1 LSHAFD
7 PAVTKDG
14 KQVEVVAKIGDVS
27 FANDAV
33 KLGAEG
39 VGLLRT
45 EVLYLERQSDPE
57 IGIMVEIPAAA
68 ILADKIIEHVD
79 FFSIGSNDLTQYTL
93 AVDRGNES
101 ISRFYQRLSPAL
113 FRLFKVI
120 IEAAH
125 SLGKW
130 AGLCGELAGQKEA
143 VPGLLGLG
151 LDEFSMSPRSIPSI
165 KALIRELSFE
175 KAKPFAE
182 ELLNAKNADEV
193 KELTAG
199 FFKELQSKWTDNFV
213 LRTIAKLTWWFVP

>member
-14 KQVEVVAKIGDVS
+14 KQVEVVAKVGDVS

-57 IGIMVEIPAAA
+57 IGIMVEIPTAA

-165 KALIRELSFE
+165 KALIRE
-175 KAKPFAE
+175 
-182 ELLNAKNADEV
+182 
-193 KELTAG
+193 
-199 FFKELQSKWTDNFV
+199 
-213 LRTIAKLTWWFVP
+213 